1 MGKTARTLRRRA
13 VPPDYPT
20 PATVSGSP
28 RRPGRGTVVPVN
40 YSTDLTPQEFAELDT
55 LVGEWTYLPDIA
67 EAMDVQVTRV
77 HRLMDDGSLLEV
89 RRPED
94 RVRVVPA
101 EFMDGTHP
109 VDSLKGTVAVLRDA
123 AFTDAQAIRWLFTE
137 DETLPGRPI
146 DALRRGQKTEVRRR
160 AQALGW

>member
-1 MGKTARTLRRRA
+1 M
-13 VPPDYPT
+13 
-20 PATVSGSP
+20 
-28 RRPGRGTVVPVN
+28 N
-40 YSTDLTPQEFAELDT
+40 YSTDLSAQEFAELDS

-67 EAMDVQVTRV
+67 EAMDIQITRV
-77 HRLMDDGSLLEV
+77 HRLVDDGALLEV

-101 EFMDGTHP
+101 EFMDGDRP
-109 VDSLKGTVAVLRDA
+109 VDSLKGTVVVLRDA
-123 AFTDAQAIRWLFTE
+123 AYADAQAIRWLFTE
-137 DETLPGRPI
+137 DESLPGRPI

>member
-1 MGKTARTLRRRA
+1 M
-13 VPPDYPT
+13 
-20 PATVSGSP
+20 
-28 RRPGRGTVVPVN
+28 N
-40 YSTDLTPQEFAELDT
+40 YSTDLSAQEFAKLDS

-67 EAMDVQVTRV
+67 EAMDIQITRV
-77 HRLMDDGSLLEV
+77 HRLVDDGALLEV

-101 EFMDGTHP
+101 EFMDGDRP

-123 AFTDAQAIRWLFTE
+123 AYTDAQAIRWLFTE
-137 DETLPGRPI
+137 DESLPGRPI

>member
-1 MGKTARTLRRRA
+1 M
-13 VPPDYPT
+13 
-20 PATVSGSP
+20 
-28 RRPGRGTVVPVN
+28 
-40 YSTDLTPQEFAELDT
+40 
-55 LVGEWTYLPDIA
+55 
-67 EAMDVQVTRV
+67 QVTRV

-101 EFMDGTHP
+101 EFMDGSHP
-109 VDSLKGTVAVLRDA
+109 LDSLKGTVGVLRDA
-123 AFTDAQAIRWLFTE
+123 AFTDAQAIRWLVTA
-137 DETLPGRPI
+137 DESLPGRPI

>member
-1 MGKTARTLRRRA
+1 M
-13 VPPDYPT
+13 
-20 PATVSGSP
+20 
-28 RRPGRGTVVPVN
+28 N
-40 YSTDLTPQEFAELDT
+40 HSTDLTPQEFAELDS
-55 LVGEWTYLPDIA
+55 LVGEWTHLPDIA
-67 EAMDVQVTRV
+67 EAMGIQITRV
-77 HRLMDDGSLLEV
+77 HQLVDEGALLEV

-101 EFMDGTHP
+101 QFMADTHP
-109 VDSLKGTVAVLRDA
+109 VESLKGTVAVLRDA

-137 DETLPGRPI
+137 DDSLPGRPV